1 MFWFIFVVYAVKY
14 ILHYFAEHKHVQDCK
29 EETEDIAISEQPQV
43 HGGGSSGAAE
53 AGKRSSAEMGPDT
66 DQSTSSKRVRVSS
79 EVNEDQLMIKTIPYM
94 LLHILD

>member
-1 MFWFIFVVYAVKY
+1 M
-14 ILHYFAEHKHVQDCK
+14 HCFAEHKHVQDYK

-43 HGGGSSGAAE
+43 RGRGSSGAAE
-53 AGKRSSAEMGPDT
+53 AGKRSSAEMGPDA

-79 EVNEDQLMIKTIPYM
+79 EVNEAQLMIKTISYM